1 MSMHANECGLPA
13 RQSSPSW
20 CLNPGHYGA
29 NRDVS
34 SFTSTETS
42 NAFNTCHMTANLEET
57 ASFSWHST
65 HLLTV
70 CFSAPP
76 PTPKNGKPG
85 GACLSGRL
93 KCSRDREEEEREQRQ
108 QQRRPRSREQTEL
121 HGRRLV
127 STHTIVGRESQVGN
141 FQPCASADVG

>member
-1 MSMHANECGLPA
+1 
-13 RQSSPSW
+13 
-20 CLNPGHYGA
+20 
-29 NRDVS
+29 
-34 SFTSTETS
+34 
-42 NAFNTCHMTANLEET
+42 MTANLEET
-57 ASFSWHST
+57 AAFSSHST

-70 CFSAPP
+70 CFSAAP

-127 STHTIVGRESQVGN
+127 STHTIVGREGVPGGK
-141 FQPCASADVG
+141 FSAMRVCRCWLKTEEWQRTAELCVNVIIRPRLREFRPLAFPMEVFLPFK